1 MGQLFRAIMSNDN
14 IIGNFCKDIVN
25 SGGLVDHFVSH
36 DRFHTALQ
44 IVTKK
49 KVGLMVDGFPRAM
62 EQAEFMMKKM
72 EEYKREYIII
82 HFELSKEKAI
92 ERMMKRAEIE
102 GRKDDTVEAMNT
114 RIDAF
119 MNETL
124 PMIKH
129 FESLGK
135 VITVNADGTIE
146 EVQAELRS
154 KLGL

>member
-1 MGQLFRAIMSNDN
+1 
-14 IIGNFCKDIVN
+14 
-25 SGGLVDHFVSH
+25 
-36 DRFHTALQ
+36 
-44 IVTKK
+44 
-49 KVGLMVDGFPRAM
+49 MVDGFPRAM